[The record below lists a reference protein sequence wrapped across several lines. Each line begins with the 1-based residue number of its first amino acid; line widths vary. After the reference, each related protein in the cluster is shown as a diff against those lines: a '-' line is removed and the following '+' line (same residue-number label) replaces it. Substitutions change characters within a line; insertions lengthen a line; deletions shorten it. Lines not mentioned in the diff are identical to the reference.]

1 MLMRKEFSFEVN
13 FTISL
18 LKHIIQMKLD
28 TFLDVRKEND
38 YKLITRKMTIK
49 YLQTDFFFFLF
60 LIKKK

>member
-1 MLMRKEFSFEVN
+1 MRKEFSFEVN

>member
-60 LIKKK
+60 LI